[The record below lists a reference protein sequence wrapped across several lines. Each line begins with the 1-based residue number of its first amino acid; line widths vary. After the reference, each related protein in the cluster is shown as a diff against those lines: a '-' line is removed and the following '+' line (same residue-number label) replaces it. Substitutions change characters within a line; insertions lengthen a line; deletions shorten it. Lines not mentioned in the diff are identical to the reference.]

1 MKQNKFIYNQLR
13 FFYHKELI
21 IGEKIKFPSHFIHQI
36 FRVLKKRSGDYI
48 FLFNGDKKEYKVILT
63 HVSKSEIH
71 GIVDEVFEYDG
82 ELNTNIHLY
91 QSLVESSRMELIIQK
106 ATELGVKNF
115 FPVISEKCKI
125 KSVSSTKKERWNNI
139 ILESSEQSF
148 RSEIMVLEN
157 LIDFETACL
166 NSKGLKI
173 FCNEFESN
181 YHLNKIDKAYLNQHK
196 VSDISIFIGPVSGY
210 HDTEIL
216 FAKQNDFISVSL
228 GSRVLRTETAAIVS
242 VGNIVNQLS

>member
-1 MKQNKFIYNQLR
+1 
-13 FFYHKELI
+13 
-21 IGEKIKFPSHFIHQI
+21 
-36 FRVLKKRSGDYI
+36 
-48 FLFNGDKKEYKVILT
+48 
-63 HVSKSEIH
+63 
-71 GIVDEVFEYDG
+71 
-82 ELNTNIHLY
+82 
-91 QSLVESSRMELIIQK
+91 
-106 ATELGVKNF
+106 
-115 FPVISEKCKI
+115 
-125 KSVSSTKKERWNNI
+125 
-139 ILESSEQSF
+139 
-148 RSEIMVLEN
+148 MVLEN